1 LESQLLRFG
10 LVGTVIGAIM
20 IQASDAP
27 LATIRLLI
35 VTRHRLDGDALAA
48 LFSAHA
54 DFRVVCTTTSVTVA
68 SLVGRHRRPDV
79 VLLDGSLINTNQT
92 REIDAIVDQLGPSP
106 ILILDDELDNG
117 RHASALRTRNMGYFT
132 RCVPYPE
139 LADGLRR
146 LAGGERAFSPAAGG
160 LLHSPP
166 HFKSIRSEPAGS
178 ELNLLTP
185 RELEVLKLIAQGNTV
200 KHCAELLALAPSTVD
215 NHKSRLMKK
224 LGVHKSL
231 DLARLA
237 IREGLVSL

>member
-1 LESQLLRFG
+1 
-10 LVGTVIGAIM
+10 M

-27 LATIRLLI
+27 LATIRLVI

-54 DFRVVCTTTSVTVA
+54 DFRVVCTTTSLTVA

-79 VLLDGSLINTNQT
+79 VLLDGSLINSNQT
-92 REIDAIVDQLGPSP
+92 QDVDAVVDQLGPSP

-117 RHASALRTRNMGYFT
+117 RLASALRARYMGYFT
-132 RCVPYPE
+132 RCVPFPE

-146 LAGGERAFSPAAGG
+146 LANGERAFSSVIGG
-160 LLHSPP
+160 RLHNPP
-166 HFKSIRSEPAGS
+166 HIKPIRCESAGS
-178 ELNLLTP
+178 DLNLLTP

-215 NHKSRLMKK
+215 NHKSR
-224 LGVHKSL
+224 
-231 DLARLA
+231 
-237 IREGLVSL
+237 